1 MQIHSHIP
9 ELEEMLA
16 PWRETLGRDYL
27 AYRNHLYRLLHYAF
41 YLALPEEEARQKLI
55 IAACFHDLGI
65 WSDETLDYLPPSV
78 ELAQRYLRAQGLWH
92 WGNEIAL
99 MIQMH
104 HKLTPYRG
112 PHAPLVELF
121 RLCDRID
128 LSWGLIRSGVSAHFI
143 ERVKQSFPNA
153 GFHRRLGY
161 FGWVYFKRHPFN
173 PLPMFRW

>member
-78 ELAQRYLRAQGLWH
+78 EL
-92 WGNEIAL
+92 
-99 MIQMH
+99 
-104 HKLTPYRG
+104 
-112 PHAPLVELF
+112 F

>member
-65 WSDETLDYLPPSV
+65 WSDETLDY
-78 ELAQRYLRAQGLWH
+78 R
-92 WGNEIAL
+92 
-99 MIQMH
+99 
-104 HKLTPYRG
+104 
-112 PHAPLVELF
+112 
-121 RLCDRID
+121 
-128 LSWGLIRSGVSAHFI
+128 
-143 ERVKQSFPNA
+143 QS
-153 GFHRRLGY
+153 
-161 FGWVYFKRHPFN
+161 
-173 PLPMFRW
+173 